1 MLRFGVQW
9 AAMQQQSRP
18 STLLGL
24 LGALPKRTTHTH
36 SPPSRFDSWKVSE
49 LKEQCRT
56 LGLRT
61 SRPKAEL
68 IQMLE
73 AYYKQQN
80 ELSLDAADAPNVI
93 ECESDSSVEVVHVK
107 TTQSSACETV
117 KAVPLEETL
126 ASLHLSP
133 DEHAQSLSSASDL
146 SSGSV
151 SPDRIS
157 VDLYGSEA
165 NGVDKVLCDALYQ
178 DKQLYLRIIL
188 LEPIPLDE
196 ILGVARRANVLSGVA
211 QRDRAMMRSWLD
223 TQGICFY
230 EGDLG

>member
-1 MLRFGVQW
+1 MQ
-9 AAMQQQSRP
+9 QQQSRP

-36 SPPSRFDSWKVSE
+36 TPPSRFDSWKVSE

-73 AYYKQQN
+73 VYYKQQN
-80 ELSLDAADAPNVI
+80 NELSPDSADAPSTI

-107 TTQSSACETV
+107 TTQLSAREAV
-117 KAVPLEETL
+117 KAVPLDERL

-133 DEHAQSLSSASDL
+133 DENAQSLSSASDL
-146 SSGSV
+146 SSGSI
-151 SPDRIS
+151 SPDRVS
-157 VDLYGSEA
+157 EDLYGSEA

-196 ILGVARRANVLSGVA
+196 ILGVARRANVLTGVA